1 MVARRRGWGGDPPE
15 TDDEARRRIIEAATE
30 LLTQRSCA
38 LLLSDVADSLNVAR
52 QTVYKYFPSA
62 DALVTAAALVLVDE
76 VIDTVARRTDPSDG
90 PGTAVVDAVV
100 AAVEIVNDS
109 AVLRHAFRHSE
120 HLHLAT
126 GVVSRM
132 TRGQVVITLRQ
143 TGIDWT
149 GLGYSPGDLDDI
161 ADLALR
167 MLQSQLLSPDDSGD
181 PGELRAKLLRWIR
194 PAIDA
199 GVTQASTD

>member
-1 MVARRRGWGGDPPE
+1 MGR
-15 TDDEARRRIIEAATE
+15 DEGP
-30 LLTQRSCA
+30 LPTQRTPPSRHRCG
-38 LLLSDVADSLNVAR
+38 VAD
-52 QTVYKYFPSA
+52 
-62 DALVTAAALVLVDE
+62 
-76 VIDTVARRTDPSDG
+76 DTRAGGHHP
-90 PGTAVVDAVV
+90 
-100 AAVEIVNDS
+100 
-109 AVLRHAFRHSE
+109 
-120 HLHLAT
+120 
-126 GVVSRM
+126 
-132 TRGQVVITLRQ
+132 RQ